1 MNFYDYYKHNGNYQH
16 ISYEKIDELINILKE
31 RKRNLSNSNIL
42 EVGAATGILSMEL
55 SKVVSKVYAME
66 HSIDKYTQN
75 VRDHKRLNAIK
86 NITVTEDD
94 NLEDFITSR
103 NGTGQTIRSIN
114 IIYFDHS
121 EKVNLNNIINAISQ
135 PGNRFMDIELIIRRT
150 EEDNFEIVHDIAT
163 ARPQPNITENPPSE
177 IPVPA
182 VEEVKEEVVEEVKE
196 EVVEEVKEEVVEEV
210 KEEVVEEVKEEIK
223 EEVKPK
229 KPRAKRKS
237 RKTTSS

>member
-16 ISYEKIDELINILKE
+16 ISYEKIDELIALLKD
-31 RKRNLSNSNIL
+31 RKGDLSTSNIL

-55 SKVVSKVYAME
+55 SKVFSRVYAME
-66 HSIDKYTQN
+66 HSIDKYTQS
-75 VRDHKRLNAIK
+75 VREHKRLNAIT

-94 NLEDFITSR
+94 NLEEFITRRS
-103 NGTGQTIRSIN
+103 GTGQTLRSIN
-114 IIYFDHS
+114 ILYFDHS
-121 EKVNLNNIINAISQ
+121 EKVNINHIVNAISQ
-135 PGNRFMDIELIIRRT
+135 PGNRFMSLELIIRRT
-150 EEDNFEIVHDIAT
+150 EEDDFEVVYDIAT
-163 ARPQPNITENPPSE
+163 ARHQPNITEVVPAAPVEVDIPPSD
-177 IPVPA
+177 PPPA

-196 EVVEEVKEEVVEEV
+196 EVKEEVVEEI
-210 KEEVVEEVKEEIK
+210 KEEVK